1 MAEAPVAGVAP
12 AAAATNT
19 ASETTALASKS
30 ILEKISDKL
39 GANTDSADDNA
50 VAAQSVADQT
60 SRSLDGLRGA
70 SKSILKYT
78 TGAGGKVMHG
88 LSGTL

>member
-1 MAEAPVAGVAP
+1 MADANFAGMD
-12 AAAATNT
+12 AAHGGAGAANT

-50 VAAQSVADQT
+50 DQIF
-60 SRSLDGLRGA
+60 L
-70 SKSILKYT
+70 
-78 TGAGGKVMHG
+78 
-88 LSGTL
+88 